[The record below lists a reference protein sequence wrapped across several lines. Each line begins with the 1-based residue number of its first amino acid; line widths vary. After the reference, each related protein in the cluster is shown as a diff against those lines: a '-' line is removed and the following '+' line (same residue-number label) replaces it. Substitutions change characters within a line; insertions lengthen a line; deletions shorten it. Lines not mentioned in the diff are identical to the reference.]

1 MSCITHISMINNI
14 SSFDGNNLSTFVVNN
29 SAGGGKVSEYQY
41 DTTYCN
47 AYDYRLSYL
56 PVF

>member
-1 MSCITHISMINNI
+1 MINNI
-14 SSFDGNNLSTFVVNN
+14 MSCNHYKYSIFVAKNT
-29 SAGGGKVSEYQY
+29 GGGEVAEYQY
-41 DTTYCN
+41 DKIHCN